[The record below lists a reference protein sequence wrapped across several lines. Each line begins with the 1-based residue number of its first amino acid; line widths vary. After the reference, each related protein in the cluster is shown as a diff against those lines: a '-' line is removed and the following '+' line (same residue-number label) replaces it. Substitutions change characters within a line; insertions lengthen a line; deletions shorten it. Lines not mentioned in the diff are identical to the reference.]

1 MKKAVETVG
10 IVELV
15 TYDSSMIENSVM
27 NLKNNQLVVTFKKR
41 EGAPIAEYQYDN
53 VKIESYE
60 AFRDSDSTGKAFLQ
74 FIKPYNGVRITD

>member
-41 EGAPIAEYQYDN
+41 
-53 VKIESYE
+53 
-60 AFRDSDSTGKAFLQ
+60 
-74 FIKPYNGVRITD
+74 